1 VVNSRPPLNLEP
13 PRPRRWPLL
22 AVLASIAL
30 HGVLLFSWIEG
41 RLPLVP
47 PLPRQVIVLPPPA
60 EPPRAVPMPYRVP
73 RAEVALPPAV
83 REPRRLARARPAPAP
98 APARARTA
106 ARPAPADTQSAAFDT
121 SRAVAPAAPRGA
133 VAQIGPDYAHGLL
146 WVRPLPLPPR
156 ELAQRLRK
164 SQAELVDSAVSATI
178 QAFLD
183 SVAREPG
190 ADRATLPAWTTEVAG
205 KKVGLDGKW
214 LYLGGLKIPAA
225 VLALLPISGGTNQ
238 QRAFDRTNDLLTD
251 LRLAATRAATVD
263 EFKQAIRDLRRQKQ
277 EEREFERNR
286 RTPPPPELRSPP
298 PAPPAATQPVARDTT
313 AS

>member
-1 VVNSRPPLNLEP
+1 MVSSRPPLNLEP
-13 PRPRRWPLL
+13 PRPRRWPLV

-60 EPPRAVPMPYRVP
+60 VPPQAVPMPYRVP
-73 RAEVALPPAV
+73 RAEVAPAPAV
-83 REPRRLARARPAPAP
+83 REPRRLARARPAPA
-98 APARARTA
+98 
-106 ARPAPADTQSAAFDT
+106 ARPEARRPAAAETQSAALDT
-121 SRAVAPAAPRGA
+121 SRAATPAARRGA

-164 SQAELVDSAVSATI
+164 SQAELVDSAVTATI